1 MNDLELNFSEIV
13 STLLRQISWSNNV
26 KITTN
31 NFEVLIFI
39 AEEDRYSK

>member
-1 MNDLELNFSEIV
+1 MNDLKLNFSEIV
-13 STLLRQISWSNNV
+13 STLLRQFSWSNNV

-31 NFEVLIFI
+31 NFEVLMFI